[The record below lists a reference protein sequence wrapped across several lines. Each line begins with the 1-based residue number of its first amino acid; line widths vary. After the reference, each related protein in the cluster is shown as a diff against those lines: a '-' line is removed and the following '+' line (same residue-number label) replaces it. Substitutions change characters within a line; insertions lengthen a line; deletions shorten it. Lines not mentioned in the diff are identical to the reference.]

1 MPHAT
6 ADMGDATVN
15 GDMPES
21 SFIKHVTSYPMVA
34 DCIKTVQNNPYGQ
47 RGIDITNS
55 SYSSFVKPVLPYF
68 QTPYSYTKPYI
79 AKVDQLGDAALSKFD
94 EKIPI
99 LKSETHEI
107 KDTAID
113 YAHFPIKK
121 AGESKDWV
129 LGTYSNEYKK
139 CGGDGYVA
147 GGKALITSSLILGSD
162 VLGWL
167 SSFLSAKKD
176 EAATKVQEKTQ
187 S

>member
-6 ADMGDATVN
+6 ADMGESTVN

-21 SFIKHVTSYPMVA
+21 SFISHITSYPVVS

-47 RGIDITNS
+47 RGIDLTNS
-55 SYSSFVKPVLPYF
+55 GYSAFVKPVLPYL

-79 AKVDQLGDAALSKFD
+79 AKADQLGDAALTKFD

-113 YAHFPIKK
+113 YAHFPVKK
-121 AGESKDWV
+121 ANEGKDWV

-147 GGKALITSSLILGSD
+147 GGKALITSTLILSSD

-167 SSFLSAKKD
+167 SSFLTAKKN
-176 EAATKVQEKTQ
+176 EAAAAVKEKTSQ
-187 S
+187 